1 MSRLPLPRPRVVS
14 QPQSQTM
21 TVPIALFVGLVLSAA
36 FIGLVAVVLP
46 GVLLMAVAGGG
57 MLVFFVLQYFL
68 WAKWLYPIVMKMET
82 QPQAQTD
89 RKTVGD
95 DVAATVTESKS

>member
-1 MSRLPLPRPRVVS
+1 MTRLPLPRRWVVS
-14 QPQSQTM
+14 QPKSQTM

-57 MLVFFVLQYFL
+57 MLVFFALQYFL
-68 WAKWLYPIVMKMET
+68 WAKWLYPIVMKME
-82 QPQAQTD
+82 AQNQTESN
-89 RKTVGD
+89 TVAD
-95 DVAATVTESKS
+95 NVAATATETES